1 MGLCEDSGSCCREPM
16 DDSELRRCCRACS
29 CCACSGLRAAC
40 GAATPLLRGPP
51 ESSGAA
57 AGRPAGA
64 AGTHAAAAQAASDG
78 PLVLLLLLLLLL
90 LLHQQV
96 PLQELRLELLL
107 STGISMALRLGDL
120 LLLLQGVSLHHL
132 QGLHVS
138 SHAWEVP
145 LAAHLAAPLP

>member
-1 MGLCEDSGSCCREPM
+1 M

-40 GAATPLLRGPP
+40 GAATPCCEAARELWRCCRAACRRCWY
-51 ESSGAA
+51 SCCCSASG
-57 AGRPAGA
+57 
-64 AGTHAAAAQAASDG
+64 SDG
-78 PLVLLLLLLLLL
+78 PWLLLLLLLL

>member
-1 MGLCEDSGSCCREPM
+1 MRGCD
-16 DDSELRRCCRACS
+16 
-29 CCACSGLRAAC
+29 
-40 GAATPLLRGPP
+40 PLLRGRQRALALLQ
-51 ESSGAA
+51 G
-57 AGRPAGA
+57 GL
-64 AGTHAAAAQAASDG
+64 QALLVLMLLQRKRLRR
-78 PLVLLLLLLLLL
+78 PLVLLLLLLL